1 MTHPL
6 DPELAA
12 ALAMMPPVDISDLAA
27 ARAAQKAETFLRVTD
42 TDTTGVT
49 VIDVQQAGVSLRV
62 YRPEGTRPEGAR
74 PGDAPHPLPAVFRIH
89 GGGFVLGSPD
99 VDHEANLRLCR
110 ELPCAVV
117 SPGYRLAPEHPYPAG
132 LEDCYAALCWTAENA
147 AGLGIRADSLAVAGD
162 SAGACLATAVA
173 MLARDRG
180 GPAIRLQYLDS
191 PALDD
196 RLCTPSA
203 RRFTDTPV
211 WNRRNARL
219 SWTAYLGEGVPG
231 SAGVP
236 VTAAPARAGT
246 TDLAGLPPAHVVVMA
261 YDPLRDE
268 GVDYARA
275 LLDAGV
281 AAELHLFPG
290 TFHGA
295 AMVRH
300 AAVAQRMA
308 AEELTAL
315 RRALT
320 W

>member
-1 MTHPL
+1 MTHPHPGPHPL

-49 VIDVQQAGVSLRV
+49 VMDVQQAGVSLRV
-62 YRPEGTRPEGAR
+62 YRPEGAT
-74 PGDAPHPLPAVFRIH
+74 HPLPAVFRIH

-110 ELPCAVV
+110 ELPCVVV
-117 SPGYRLAPEHPYPAG
+117 SPGYRLAPEHPYPTG
-132 LEDCYAALCWTAENA
+132 LEDCYAALCWTGENA
-147 AGLGIRADSLAVAGD
+147 VGLGIRADRLAVAGD

-180 GPAIRLQYLDS
+180 GPELRLQYLDS

-196 RLCTPSA
+196 RLSTLSA

-308 AEELTAL
+308 AEELTVL
-315 RRALT
+315 RRALA